1 MNQIEYLILSYA
13 LEYSENLKNVVID
26 WQLPNIE
33 VAIAANRLFQNG
45 DIRSNI
51 SKESDV
57 VLTTPQIQAHLD
69 GKFHFLYYLTPQG
82 GERWAKAT
90 KANWNQYFSWSGFD
104 CGQSKI
110 ICTDRQL
117 IEQLLQVSEY
127 VHSDVPI
134 LGTEVWD
141 VLEPWE
147 PTYWKTLPLAYRVR
161 YQTRKKDWH
170 ISRFTPPELI
180 EVDKRARQWYAEI
193 ELWYAEP
200 EFEVT
205 PPNPIDYAT
214 IDYYTPPSRLAIQ
227 KAEYL
232 ILRQAVTSNY
242 SLRVTAYDCHLSDAE
257 VVDAADSLFQNGYI
271 LTKVYDECDNECG
284 FDVILTKTGIQDS
297 LNGQLQDSYYLTPSG
312 GAYWESIAHPNWD
325 KFLKLDSLE
334 NPREGKVIGAK
345 REIIE
350 ELLAL
355 NLLRGLYKQIPGTE
369 VWKVMEPW
377 SATYWK
383 TLPKG
388 YEVIYQIESG

>member
-1 MNQIEYLILSYA
+1 MFPY
-13 LEYSENLKNVVID
+13 
-26 WQLPNIE
+26 P
-33 VAIAANRLFQNG
+33 
-45 DIRSNI
+45 
-51 SKESDV
+51 
-57 VLTTPQIQAHLD
+57 
-69 GKFHFLYYLTPQG
+69 
-82 GERWAKAT
+82 
-90 KANWNQYFSWSGFD
+90 
-104 CGQSKI
+104 
-110 ICTDRQL
+110 
-117 IEQLLQVSEY
+117 
-127 VHSDVPI
+127 
-134 LGTEVWD
+134 GTEVWD

-147 PTYWKTLPLAYRVR
+147 PKYWKTLPKAYRVR
-161 YQTRKKDWH
+161 YQTRKRDWN
-170 ISRFTPPELI
+170 INPDAPPELI
-180 EVDKRARQWYAEI
+180 EADKRARQWYWEI
-193 ELWYAEP
+193 QHWYAEP

-232 ILRQAVTSNY
+232 ILTQVVTSNN
-242 SLRVTAYDCHLSDAE
+242 SFRATAYYGHLSDAE

-271 LTKVYDECDNECG
+271 LTKVFYEESGNEG
-284 FDVILTKTGIQDS
+284 ESGVILTKTGVQDC
-297 LNGQLQDSYYLTPSG
+297 LNGQLQSSYYLTSEG

-355 NLLRGLYKQIPGTE
+355 NLLIGLYIQIPGTE

-377 SATYWK
+377 EATYWK

-388 YEVIYQIESG
+388 YEVVYQTQQNQLVLDLLHKEESVPAEFVKRHQEGTQLYHNMRKWYSEPEFD